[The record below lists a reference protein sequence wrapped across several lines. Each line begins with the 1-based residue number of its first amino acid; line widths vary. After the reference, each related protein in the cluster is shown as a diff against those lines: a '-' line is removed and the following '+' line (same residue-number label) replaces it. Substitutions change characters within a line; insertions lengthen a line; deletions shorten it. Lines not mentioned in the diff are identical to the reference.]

1 MRKNVL
7 KKFHLGTALQWDGTL
22 LIAVIFSAF
31 VLPILPLKWQGS
43 LFRISYTIIY
53 IAAVFSLEKRSRY
66 IIWLFVATIIIEWF
80 SSLFHLPLILVIA
93 KSANIIFF
101 LTIVGTLIRQ
111 IATAREVTPGVIVD
125 SIVGYLLLGM
135 VFSIFV
141 ALILQNDPAAFANAQ
156 TDSSPESENVNV
168 SVPLY
173 FGFVTLASLGYGDVV
188 PLKPYARSLATLI
201 VISGQFYM
209 AVIVAL
215 LVGKFSAQRT
225 DKEKT
230 A

>member
-1 MRKNVL
+1 
-7 KKFHLGTALQWDGTL
+7 
-22 LIAVIFSAF
+22 
-31 VLPILPLKWQGS
+31 
-43 LFRISYTIIY
+43 
-53 IAAVFSLEKRSRY
+53 
-66 IIWLFVATIIIEWF
+66 
-80 SSLFHLPLILVIA
+80 
-93 KSANIIFF
+93 
-101 LTIVGTLIRQ
+101 VGTLIRQ

-156 TDSSPESENVNV
+156 TDSSSESENVNV

-201 VISGQFYM
+201 VICGQFYM

>member
-1 MRKNVL
+1 MKKNNPV
-7 KKFHLGTALQWDGTL
+7 KIPLGTALQWDGTL
-22 LIAVIFSAF
+22 LISVVFAAF
-31 VLPILPLKWQGS
+31 VLPVLPVKWQGG
-43 LFRISYTIIY
+43 LFRIAYTIIY
-53 IAAVFSLEKRSRY
+53 IAAVLSLEKRSRY

-80 SSLFHLPLILVIA
+80 SSFFHLPVILVIA
-93 KSANIIFF
+93 KGANIIFF
-101 LTIVGTLIRQ
+101 LTIVGTLIKQ
-111 IATAREVTPGVIVD
+111 IATAREVTAGVIVD

-156 TDSSPESENVNV
+156 TDSSPEGDNINV

-188 PLKPYARSLATLI
+188 PVKPFARSLATLI

-225 DKEKT
+225 NKDNPE
-230 A
+230 

>member
-7 KKFHLGTALQWDGTL
+7 KKFHLGTSLQWDGTL
-22 LIAVIFSAF
+22 LIAVVFAAF
-31 VLPILPLKWQGS
+31 VLPALPMFWQRS
-43 LFRISYTIIY
+43 LFRIAYTIIY
-53 IAAVFSLEKRSRY
+53 ISAVFSLQKRSRY
-66 IIWLFVATIIIEWF
+66 IIWLFVATFVIEWF
-80 SSLFHLPLILVIA
+80 SSLFHLPVILAVA
-93 KSANIIFF
+93 KGANMIFF
-101 LTIVGTLIRQ
+101 LAIVGTLIRQ

-135 VFSIFV
+135 VFSIFI
-141 ALILQNDPAAFANAQ
+141 AIILQHDPAAFANAQ
-156 TDSSPESENVNV
+156 TESSPDDSSISI

-201 VISGQFYM
+201 AISGQFYM

-215 LVGKFSAQRT
+215 LVGKFSAKRNT
-225 DKEKT
+225 HEKPE
-230 A
+230 